1 MQIILKKSQ
10 WCCYAGHQQTFIYPV
25 KNFLSFPIKKILE
38 VYLNFSYLVH
48 IKVFND
54 GVETRVEIIKE
65 SDNLKWLDKQ
75 NP

>member
-1 MQIILKKSQ
+1 M
-10 WCCYAGHQQTFIYPV
+10 